1 MLASGATGARRSR
14 DRVSL
19 DPKNLFWLA
28 AESGD
33 DTRKGV
39 ELPADLDLY
48 TKIAF
53 SLRNQA

>member
-1 MLASGATGARRSR
+1 M
-14 DRVSL
+14 SL